1 LVRISLV
8 KAAMEAAR
16 VSSRRWSWRAT
27 GVGCLAVLGA
37 IAVYAGDLTVFFD
50 PASLLITVGGTALVT
65 LASFPRAQLRAVA
78 AAVREAGSTR
88 EGADMGP
95 VVEQVKEMAR
105 SYRAEGIAG
114 LDGRVETVRNPF
126 LRRGLELLLAWKAPE
141 DLRAVL
147 EGEYLRIVAHYEDC
161 RRVLLTVGKL
171 FPAFGLIGTL
181 VGLVL
186 LLRQPQSL
194 TMDGVGPG
202 LSLALLTTLY
212 GALLA
217 NAVAVPLEAKVQ
229 GLIDH
234 QRLQFEVGLRATQLI
249 VEQAYPSLIDEQLGC
264 FAEARMTVTPA
275 TRQSGSAG
283 SAGSAGSTTDAGT
296 SIHFH

>member
-1 LVRISLV
+1 
-8 KAAMEAAR
+8 MEPMR
-16 VSSRRWSWRAT
+16 MWSWRWNWRAA
-27 GVGCLAVLGA
+27 GVACLLVAAGLT
-37 IAVYAGDLTVFFD
+37 VYAGDLSVFFD
-50 PASLLITVGGTALVT
+50 ATSLLITVGGTALVT
-65 LASFPRAQLRAVA
+65 VASFPRAQLRAVA
-78 AAVREAGSTR
+78 GAIREAGAAR
-88 EGADMGP
+88 EHAEMEQ

-105 SYRAEGIAG
+105 SYRIAGIPG
-114 LDGRVETVRNPF
+114 LDGRLETVRNPF
-126 LRRGLELLLAWKAPE
+126 LRRGLELLLAWKQPD

-186 LLRQPQSL
+186 LLRQPQTL
-194 TMDGVGPG
+194 TMDGIGPG

-234 QRLQFEVGLRATQLI
+234 QRIQFEVGLRATQLI

-264 FAEARMTVTPA
+264 FAAPRMTVAPA
-275 TRQSGSAG
+275 TRS
-283 SAGSAGSTTDAGT
+283 TDADT

>member
-1 LVRISLV
+1 V
-8 KAAMEAAR
+8 A
-16 VSSRRWSWRAT
+16 
-27 GVGCLAVLGA
+27 CLAVIGA

-65 LASFPRAQLRAVA
+65 VASFPRAQLRAVA
-78 AAVREAGSTR
+78 AAVREAGSAR
-88 EGADMGP
+88 EGADLGQ

-105 SYRAEGIAG
+105 SYRVEGIPG

-126 LRRGLELLLAWKAPE
+126 LRRGLELLLAWKTPE

-161 RRVLLTVGKL
+161 RRVLLTMGKL

-186 LLRQPQSL
+186 LLRQPHTL
-194 TMDGVGPG
+194 TMDGIGPG

-234 QRLQFEVGLRATQLI
+234 QRIQFEVGLRGTQLI

-264 FAEARMTVTPA
+264 FAELRMGAAAAASLSKSATPA
-275 TRQSGSAG
+275 SA
-283 SAGSAGSTTDAGT
+283 TDAGT

>member
-1 LVRISLV
+1 MRMWAGRSN
-8 KAAMEAAR
+8 
-16 VSSRRWSWRAT
+16 WR
-27 GVGCLAVLGA
+27 LAGIVFLLGA
-37 IAVYAGDLTVFFD
+37 AGLAAHAVGLSVFFD

-65 LASFPRAQLRAVA
+65 VASFPRAQLRAVA
-78 AAVREAGSTR
+78 GAIREAGAAR
-88 EGADMGP
+88 EGAHADVER

-105 SYRAEGIAG
+105 SYRIDGVAG

-126 LRRGLELLLAWKAPE
+126 LRRGLEQLLAWKAPE

-161 RRVLLTVGKL
+161 RRVLLTLAKL

-186 LLRQPQSL
+186 LLRQPETL
-194 TMDGVGPG
+194 TMDGIGPG

-234 QRLQFEVGLRATQLI
+234 QRIQFEVGLRATQLI

-264 FAEARMTVTPA
+264 FAEPRMGATPA
-275 TRQSGSAG
+275 AGLSKSA
-283 SAGSAGSTTDAGT
+283 SATDAAT